1 MSGKGVTL
9 DKKGREVLRGVGER
23 SRKESG
29 EAMRVAMDLQAEIGF
44 THAFATDAF
53 ETEGRRTASGQEHG

>member
-23 SRKESG
+23 SRKERG
-29 EAMRVAMDLQAEIGF
+29 EAMRVAMDLQA
-44 THAFATDAF
+44 
-53 ETEGRRTASGQEHG
+53 R